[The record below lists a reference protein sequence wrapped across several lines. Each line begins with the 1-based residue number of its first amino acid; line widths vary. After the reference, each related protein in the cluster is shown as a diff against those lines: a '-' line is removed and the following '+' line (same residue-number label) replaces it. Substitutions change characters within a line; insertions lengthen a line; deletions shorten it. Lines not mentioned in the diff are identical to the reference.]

1 MEKKYYSTKTIRLPQ
16 VCYHCGCKNQLLG
29 INTIKELKTRLA
41 KVRSVCFICFIVGKE
56 PLSVKAITI
65 QRKRKF
71 EDLSK
76 ANWKHYIILRH
87 YRCVFNWR
95 KVLLCA
101 FTIIELFYWTKH
113 CCVLVEYFHTDTFV
127 FPVFISSIESVEK
140 SLTCLFL
147 SLHIFTSCSRIFSF
161 KCFARDNIIS
171 FSIVLKLCNEI
182 FCPQNK

>member
-1 MEKKYYSTKTIRLPQ
+1 METKYYSIKTIRLPQ

-76 ANWKHYIILRH
+76 ANWKHYIMLRH
-87 YRCVFNWR
+87 C
-95 KVLLCA
+95 CA
-101 FTIIELFYWTKH
+101 FTIIEIFHWQNIVVFWFSIFIPTDLFFLFSYHRLK
-113 CCVLVEYFHTDTFV
+113 VLKNHSHV
-127 FPVFISSIESVEK
+127 FF
-140 SLTCLFL
+140 FL
-147 SLHIFTSCSRIFSF
+147 CIFTSCSRIFSF
-161 KCFARDNIIS
+161 KCFAGNNIIS
-171 FSIVLKLCNEI
+171 FSIVLILCNEI